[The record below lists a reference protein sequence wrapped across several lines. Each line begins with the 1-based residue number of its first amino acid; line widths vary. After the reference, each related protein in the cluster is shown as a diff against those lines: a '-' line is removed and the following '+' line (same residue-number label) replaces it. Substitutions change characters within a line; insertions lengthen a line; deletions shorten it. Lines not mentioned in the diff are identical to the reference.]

1 VTTGHGGEFELIAR
15 IQRRLGPVAGA
26 APLLRP
32 PLEGEVFSGDD
43 AAVLSSPA
51 GQLLL
56 AIDLVVDGVHL
67 DLSLGSPSDA
77 GWLADAGWKAVSV
90 NASDIAA
97 MGGRPLHVVAGISA
111 PADMQ
116 LDAVADGMIE
126 ACAAY
131 GIALVGGDLTAGE
144 RLVISVAITGTC
156 DDRAAVLRSGASD
169 GDVIWV
175 TGPLG
180 SSAAGLRLLQ
190 GVTMPP
196 PARPPAAQPPASQPA
211 ANQLPAAQPAVGGEP
226 RRVSL
231 TEAQSR
237 LVDAYRRPVARIA
250 DGMTAA
256 AAGATAMIDVSDGLA
271 QDLDH
276 IATQSEVGVRLDTI
290 PVAEGASPEE
300 AFGGGEDYEL
310 VFTAAQDAPVLET
323 FAAASLRPPVRI
335 GICTAK
341 TEERSLG
348 GRQFEIRGWEH
359 PFT

>member
-1 VTTGHGGEFELIAR
+1 M
-15 IQRRLGPVAGA
+15 
-26 APLLRP
+26 
-32 PLEGEVFSGDD
+32 FSGDD

-56 AIDLVVDGVHL
+56 AIDLVVDGVHF
-67 DLSLGSPSDA
+67 DLSLGSPADGCRLADGGRLA
-77 GWLADAGWKAVSV
+77 GGRLADAGWKAISV

-169 GDVIWV
+169 GDAIWV

-180 SSAAGLRLLQ
+180 ASAAGLRLLQ
-190 GVTMPP
+190 GVTVRLHGQ
-196 PARPPAAQPPASQPA
+196 PAHDQPA
-211 ANQLPAAQPAVGGEP
+211 ARGELT
-226 RRVSL
+226 RVPL
-231 TEAQSR
+231 TEVQSR
-237 LVDAYRRPVARIA
+237 LIGAYRRPVARIA
-250 DGMTAA
+250 DGQAA
-256 AAGATAMIDVSDGLA
+256 ATAGATAMIDVSDGLA

-276 IATQSEVGVRLDTI
+276 IATQSEVGVRLDTV
-290 PVAEGASPEE
+290 PVAEGAAPEE
-300 AFGGGEDYEL
+300 ALGGGEDYEL
-310 VFTAAQDAPVLET
+310 VFTAAEDALVLET

-335 GICTAK
+335 GICTANA
-341 TEERSLG
+341 EERSLA
-348 GRQFEIRGWEH
+348 GRRFEIRGWEH
-359 PFT
+359 PFR